1 MCTAKAQDADDM
13 YGKHPDPLFER
24 ESAVAEEILGTS
36 EGSRCCQDACF
47 NFKVVFEGEV
57 DD

>member
-1 MCTAKAQDADDM
+1 M